1 MEIESL
7 FPPSDFDQ
15 WAESYDRDVLDG
27 GRFPFV
33 GYQSALET
41 VFRLAEAKPG
51 MKVLDLGT
59 GTGNLAAF
67 FAQTGCQVW
76 GIDFSEAML
85 VKARQKLPGVTFLL
99 ADLGHDLPLQLPG
112 SFDRI
117 VSAYAFHHFDLSAKV
132 HIIQRLVS
140 RLTAGGKLVFADI
153 AFADQAALQWVR
165 QMVGEDWED
174 EFYWLA
180 DETLPALEQAGLL
193 ASFTPASTM
202 AGVFTVLK
210 P

>member
-7 FPPSDFDQ
+7 FPASDFDQ
-15 WAESYDRDVLDG
+15 WAESYDRDVLDE
-27 GRFPFV
+27 GRFPFI

-41 VFRLAEAKPG
+41 VVRLAEAKPG

-67 FAQTGCQVW
+67 FVKAGCQVW

-85 VKARQKLPGVTFLL
+85 VRARQKMSEVTFLL
-99 ADLGHDLPLQLPG
+99 ADLGQDLPSQIPD

-117 VSAYAFHHFDLSAKV
+117 VSAYAFHHFDLPGKV
-132 HIIQRLVS
+132 RIIQGLIS
-140 RLTAGGKLVFADI
+140 RLAAGGKLVVVDI
-153 AFADQAALQWVR
+153 AFSDQAALQWIK
-165 QMVGEDWED
+165 QMVAEDWED

-180 DETLPALEQAGLL
+180 DEALPALEQVGLL

-202 AGVFTVLK
+202 AGVFTILK
-210 P
+210 N